1 MTISNVTVRG
11 TWNDFSA
18 TSNGLENVM
27 TAVFLVIHL
36 MLAIGLVT
44 AVLLQRSDG
53 GALGGL
59 GGGGGPAGG
68 FGGLMSGRQS
78 ANLLTRTTAILAACF
93 MGTSLLLAILAAH
106 RSQPSSIL
114 EIPAELE
121 QTLPSPSEDNSEP
134 STPTA
139 PIAD

>member
-1 MTISNVTVRG
+1 
-11 TWNDFSA
+11 
-18 TSNGLENVM
+18 M

-44 AVLLQRSDG
+44 VVLLQRSDG

-106 RSQPSSIL
+106 GSQPNSIFD
-114 EIPAELE
+114 IPAASE
-121 QTLPSPSEDNSEP
+121 QTLPSPSETNSEP
-134 STPTA
+134 STPTV
-139 PIAD
+139 PIVE

>member
-1 MTISNVTVRG
+1 
-11 TWNDFSA
+11 
-18 TSNGLENVM
+18 M

-44 AVLLQRSDG
+44 VVLLQRSDG

-59 GGGGGPAGG
+59 GGGGGPGGG

-93 MGTSLLLAILAAH
+93 IGSSLILAILAAH

-114 EIPAELE
+114 EDPVEYE
-121 QTLPSPSEDNSEP
+121 QTLPAPSAADDAKSA
-134 STPTA
+134 A
-139 PIAD
+139 PVAPVAE

>member
-1 MTISNVTVRG
+1 
-11 TWNDFSA
+11 
-18 TSNGLENVM
+18 M

-44 AVLLQRSDG
+44 VVLLQRSDG

-93 MGTSLLLAILAAH
+93 MGTSLLLAILASH
-106 RSQPSSIL
+106 RSQPNSIL
-114 EIPAELE
+114 DIPAASE
-121 QTLPSPSEDNSEP
+121 QTLPSPSETNSEP
-134 STPTA
+134 STPTV
-139 PIAD
+139 PIAE